1 MILKAA
7 SENVFRGTFSEA
19 SSRKEALMDK
29 DKGELYYRRYL
40 EGDDTALV
48 DMICDYKD
56 GLILYLCGITGN
68 FSLAEEFMEDAFFRI
83 AAKKPRFSG
92 KSSFK
97 TWLFTIARNTAID
110 GMRRQSRISDKPVE
124 EYGELADERS
134 IEKEYLREEQ
144 KISLHRAMEALNSDY
159 RQVLY
164 LTYFEELSNS
174 EAARV
179 MKKSSRQ
186 IENLLYRAKQA
197 LRSKLEKEGFE
208 YERL

>member
-1 MILKAA
+1 
-7 SENVFRGTFSEA
+7 
-19 SSRKEALMDK
+19 MDK

-56 GLILYLCGITGN
+56 GVILYLCGITGSY
-68 FSLAEEFMEDAFFRI
+68 SLAEEFMEDAFFKI

-97 TWLFTIARNTAID
+97 TWLFTIARNVAVD
-110 GMRRQSRISDKPVE
+110 GMRKLSRISDKSVE
-124 EYGELADERS
+124 EYDKMTDERS

-144 KISLHRAMEALNSDY
+144 KISLHRAMESLNPDY

-179 MKKSSRQ
+179 MKKSCRQ

>member
-1 MILKAA
+1 M
-7 SENVFRGTFSEA
+7 
-19 SSRKEALMDK
+19 

-97 TWLFTIARNTAID
+97 TWLFAIARNTAID
-110 GMRRQSRISDKPVE
+110 NMRKMSHISDKSID
-124 EYGELADERS
+124 EYDGVADERS

-144 KISLHRAMEALNSDY
+144 KISLHRAMESLNSDY

-174 EAARV
+174 ETARV
-179 MKKSSRQ
+179 MKKSCRQ

>member
-1 MILKAA
+1 M
-7 SENVFRGTFSEA
+7 
-19 SSRKEALMDK
+19 

-40 EGDDTALV
+40 DGDDTALV
-48 DMICDYKD
+48 DLICDYKD
-56 GLILYLCGITGN
+56 GIILYLCGITN
-68 FSLAEEFMEDAFFRI
+68 SFSVAEELMEDTFFRL

-92 KSSFK
+92 RCSFK
-97 TWLFTIARNTAID
+97 TWLFTIARNVAVDSLRKSI
-110 GMRRQSRISDKPVE
+110 RISDKPID
-124 EYGELADERS
+124 EYSEIADERS

-144 KISLHRAMEALNSDY
+144 KISLHRAMGALNPEY

-174 EAARV
+174 EAAKV

-197 LRSKLEKEGFE
+197 LKSKLEKEGFE